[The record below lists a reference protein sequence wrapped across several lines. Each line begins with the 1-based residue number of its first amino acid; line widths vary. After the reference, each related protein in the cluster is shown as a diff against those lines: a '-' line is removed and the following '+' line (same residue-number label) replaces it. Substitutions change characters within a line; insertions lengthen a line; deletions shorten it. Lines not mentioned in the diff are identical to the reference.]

1 MEHDFSQPVKDLTTV
16 PTQFQSLYKEAEDGE
31 GFVLRSDD
39 EGVKGAVE
47 AIVGLNKALRASRAE
62 AKDLKGRTV
71 DLGPLSEYGKTP
83 EEIRTT
89 VQGKIS
95 ELTEQVKGGKEAKV
109 NIEKIKADLASQHA
123 NDVKAKDAK
132 IEALQG
138 QLYKHLVESQAVSA
152 LSDKAVNP
160 KLALPHV
167 LPRIKV
173 VEEEGE
179 HRVFVVDSSGDRRYS
194 GVTGEAMTINELV
207 EEMRK
212 DTEYAPLFKSDTKK
226 GSGPPPNASRRP
238 PISPDAK
245 LTPTQKIAAGLDA
258 GAAR

>member
-1 MEHDFSQPVKDLTTV
+1 VEHDFSQPVKDLSTV
-16 PTQFQSLYKEAEDGE
+16 PTQFQSLYKQAEDGE

-39 EGVKGAVE
+39 DGVKGAVE

-62 AKDLKGRTV
+62 AKDLKGRVV
-71 DLGPLSEYGKTP
+71 DLGPLTEFGKSP
-83 EEIRTT
+83 DEIHQT
-89 VQGKIS
+89 VQGQIAA
-95 ELTEQVKGGKEAKV
+95 LQEQVKGGKEAKV
-109 NIEKIKADLASQHA
+109 NIEKIRSDLASQHA
-123 NDVKAKDAK
+123 NDLKAKEAK

-194 GVTGEAMTINELV
+194 GVTGSPMTINELV

-212 DTEYAPLFKSDTKK
+212 DSEYAPLFKSDTKK

-238 PISPDAK
+238 PLPPDAK
-245 LTPTQKIAAGLDA
+245 LSPTQKIMAGLEQ
-258 GAAR
+258 GSR